1 MKILFIGGGN
11 MATALIGGILQQ
23 GGSAGDIRVVEV
35 VEAARASLQQRYG
48 VHVESAVPAQL
59 SVDEIVVLAVKP
71 QQLQIVAQGLA
82 PHLAGQ
88 LVVTIAAGISTA
100 ALSRW
105 LGGYG
110 RIVRVM
116 PNTPAMLRAGVSA
129 LFAMASV
136 DAQGREQA
144 QAVLDSVGT
153 TLWVDREE
161 LMDAVTAVSGSGPA
175 YVFYF
180 MEAMIGAAQDLGLTP
195 EQARQLTLETFAGAA
210 ALARHSDEP
219 PQVLRA
225 RVTSKGGTT
234 ERAVSV
240 LQAEQVG
247 AKLAAAIRQAAQ
259 RSRELGESLG
269 Q

>member
-1 MKILFIGGGN
+1 

-23 GGSAGDIRVVEV
+23 GGAAGDIRVVEV
-35 VEAARASLQQRYG
+35 AQPARDSLHQRYG
-48 VHVESAVPAQL
+48 VHVESAIPVQL
-59 SVDEIVVLAVKP
+59 RADEIVVLAVKP
-71 QQLQIVAQGLA
+71 QQLQSVAQGLA
-82 PHLAGQ
+82 PRLSGQ

-100 ALSRW
+100 LLSRW

-129 LFAMASV
+129 LFAMTSV
-136 DAQGREQA
+136 DASGREQA
-144 QAVLDSVGT
+144 QAVLGSVGQ
-153 TLWVDREE
+153 TLWVDRED

-180 MEAMIGAAQDLGLTP
+180 MEAMIGAAQQLGLTP

-210 ALARHSDEP
+210 ALARHSEEP
-219 PQVLRA
+219 PHVLRE

-234 ERAVSV
+234 ERALSV

-247 AKLAAAIRQAAQ
+247 AKFAEAIRQAAQ